1 MESLTKKE
9 NELRTLAENGD
20 YWDILELADFLYDGK
35 RYEEAKEC
43 YLKIAGSD
51 DLSGDANSHLFQML
65 LDMGEYEEALMYYG
79 YVQNS
84 CDTSP
89 AEGAYVRMMEELSNP
104 ESKLFTYF
112 DDESFYYDCLCFICE
127 DYVRLDKIS
136 QLIDSDEECD
146 DCGNVETGELY
157 LKKNIETILLTRAK
171 SEDEEIKKSAKFD
184 LLWLYLNGSFR
195 VGDFGF
201 DNQNA
206 KNIEKA
212 IETSIVFAEHPD
224 MIDEEYADFS
234 YFYTAIDDIYGG
246 YNRNDAKAYAKR
258 LVIAILKRAEELG
271 NAEDVLNKIES
282 ELYDEDYGFPFYLG
296 YIPKGITCLP
306 AISFSDGEWGNKE
319 LENIVIPDTIT
330 TISDKS
336 FYNCTSLISAVI
348 PESVT
353 SIGDEAFF
361 GCCSLTNIIIPAGVK
376 NIGNAVFFGC
386 ESLTSVVIPD
396 GVTSI
401 GDSAFADCF
410 RLTSIVI
417 PASVTSIADDVF
429 EWIGDWDYENDEDE
443 ECILTIKGY
452 AGSCAESYA
461 KEHGMLF
468 EEI

>member
-1 MESLTKKE
+1 MESLIEKE
-9 NELRTLAENGD
+9 NKLRTMAENGD
-20 YWDILELADFLYDGK
+20 YLYILELADFLYDQK
-35 RYEEAKEC
+35 RYDEAKVW
-43 YLKIAGSD
+43 YLKIAGTD
-51 DLSGDANSHLFQML
+51 DLSGDANAHLFQML
-65 LDMGEYEEALMYYG
+65 LDMGEYKESLTYYG
-79 YVQNS
+79 YVQAC

-89 AEGAYVRMMEELSNP
+89 AEGAYIRMMQELRNP
-104 ESKLFTYF
+104 ESKLFMYF
-112 DDESFYYDCLCFICE
+112 DEDTFYYDCLPFICE
-127 DYVRLDKIS
+127 DYVRLDKCL
-136 QLIDSDEECD
+136 QQDNNGFEVE
-146 DCGNVETGELY
+146 DCGEVETGELY
-157 LKKNIETILLTRAK
+157 LQKNIETILLTRAK
-171 SEDEEIKKSAKFD
+171 SDDEEIKKSAQTD
-184 LLWLYLNGSFR
+184 LLWLYLNGCFR
-195 VGDFGF
+195 LGDFSMH
-201 DNQNA
+201 NQNG

-212 IETSIVFAEHPD
+212 IEASAFFAEYPD

-282 ELYDEDYGFPFYLG
+282 ELYDEGYGFPFYLG

-417 PASVTSIADDVF
+417 PASVTSIADDAF